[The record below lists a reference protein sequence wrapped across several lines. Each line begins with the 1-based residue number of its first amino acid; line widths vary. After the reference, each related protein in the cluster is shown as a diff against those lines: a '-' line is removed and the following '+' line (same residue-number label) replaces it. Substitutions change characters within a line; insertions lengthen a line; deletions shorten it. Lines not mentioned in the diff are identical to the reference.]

1 MQVRR
6 RNILSFIS
14 HISSSA
20 CSAVRLLHS
29 HDNVLEARKHRP
41 RSNSFYALV
50 ECGCP
55 RRKISSQRYS
65 DYSHIVKPEIIKHGF
80 DRLLPLVSKVH
91 ALDAH
96 NSALPVTLEHID
108 LKALFPKIKY
118 RKEEL
123 LKIAVIAAVD
133 KNNALAFGFGNGVH
147 YRKLHSLKG
156 HLYFFYDGIFAFK
169 IIGVILVEKHGGF
182 KIVFL
187 LIGVTVVHKE
197 LAHAV
202 VGNRVFGAFLVNCP
216 VAEGNQLALPVGAYL
231 YLCGNR
237 CSILNSAASQLITRF
252 SW

>member
-1 MQVRR
+1 M
-6 RNILSFIS
+6 
-14 HISSSA
+14 
-20 CSAVRLLHS
+20 
-29 HDNVLEARKHRP
+29 
-41 RSNSFYALV
+41 
-50 ECGCP
+50 
-55 RRKISSQRYS
+55 
-65 DYSHIVKPEIIKHGF
+65 
-80 DRLLPLVSKVH
+80 SKVH

-202 VGNRVFGAFLVNCP
+202 VGNRVFGAFLVHCP
-216 VAEGNQLALPVGAYL
+216 VAEGDQLALPVSAYL

-237 CSILNSAASQLITRF
+237 CNILNSAASQLITRF